1 MTEIEALLNHNNPIL
16 DISTTPPASPPTS
29 GQMFLFNRSVTRN
42 YKDDGHQWIRK
53 KNSNKVREDHVKLRV
68 GGKFRVSGCYV
79 HSSTCA
85 TFHRR
90 AYHLLD
96 AEKGTALYPVVSAS
110 KVTDGS
116 LPPSLIL
123 VHYLDT
129 SQANNLSRILTEKGI
144 EINPALPEAPMANQP
159 VANNVQS
166 ARAAMAQNYIHEQ
179 LNQFNHSFAGDFD
192 ESGNFDEHVHNYSD
206 FDFSNDDLGH
216 EDELETNNDHDQAN
230 HDYSQKNFSHGKTED
245 DDNDEYMDTIT
256 EALDEGNDLEAEAI
270 DFLWDVVVE
279 EQQDSDEEI
288 ELNGS
293 NLSEMLTPDLVQNMF
308 KSKIQGN
315 LFEHGELFH
324 TSQTEI
330 MLNPEN
336 ALEYATAEQ
345 ISLAIREPNEG
356 LDGSQLLPLEKI
368 PGIERKDF
376 PISFGEPVEFP
387 NIVDITPDTSSL
399 ESAQKMVIS
408 LDNMCPVMNSQAEGH
423 LMWKHMVCF
432 ARANLGNGLH
442 VVKSIEARML
452 NPFSCKCT
460 IPEHYL
466 RNGDY
471 KVIVVAIKVDSLLEY
486 SQRKISMALHRV
498 LEAVYYKNDCQVP
511 FPAEYHCVDY
521 DYTHVK
527 LLSQLSNCIFTSANL
542 DSDGNSTGGASSS
555 MNSHSLRQVGMPAPP
570 PAMALVATMMSDF
583 PNPPASAVLPPESM
597 INKGDNKLTFEEAK
611 EQVSDI
617 RADQVFGSAIEH
629 TISSSSSRKRSAS
642 TIQIPRTHDINVD
655 VGRAPVNADDWAGQD
670 TSDPESNTKV
680 EAVDRHCKI
689 RFVERLTSVISEAA
703 GENVVKDTIPDNL
716 QKVEVTDQG
725 NSTEIGK
732 HFLCLY
738 TVLFLYMFLIA
749 FLFYSH

>member
-1 MTEIEALLNHNNPIL
+1 MNHNNPIL

-42 YKDDGHQWIRK
+42 YKDDGHQWVRK

-129 SQANNLSRILTEKGI
+129 SQANNLCRILTDKGI
-144 EINPALPEAPMANQP
+144 DINPPIPEAPMENQALAN
-159 VANNVQS
+159 VVSS
-166 ARAAMAQNYIHEQ
+166 ARASMAQNY
-179 LNQFNHSFAGDFD
+179 NQFDHSFAGDFD
-192 ESGNFDEHVHNYSD
+192 ESGNFDDHVHNYSD
-206 FDFSNDDLGH
+206 FDFSNDDLGN
-216 EDELETNNDHDQAN
+216 EMQTNHDDQQAN
-230 HDYSQKNFSHGKTED
+230 HNYSQKNYSQGKTAD

-256 EALDEGNDLEAEAI
+256 EALDGNDLQAEAI

-308 KSKIQGN
+308 GSKIQGN

-336 ALEYATAEQ
+336 TLEYATAEQ
-345 ISLAIREPNEG
+345 ISSAIHEPNEG
-356 LDGSQLLPLEKI
+356 LDGSQLLPLKK
-368 PGIERKDF
+368 IERKEF
-376 PISFGEPVEFP
+376 PISFGEAVEFP

-423 LMWKHMVCF
+423 LIWKHMVCF

-442 VVKSIEARML
+442 ITRSVEARML
-452 NPFSCKCT
+452 NPFSCQCT
-460 IPEHYL
+460 IPENYL

-471 KVIVVAIKVDSLLEY
+471 KVIVVAIKVDPLLEH
-486 SQRKISMALHRV
+486 SQRKISIALHRV
-498 LEAVYYKNDCQVP
+498 LEAVYYKNDCKLP
-511 FPAEYHCVDY
+511 FLPEHHCVDY
-521 DYTHVK
+521 DDTHVK

-542 DSDGNSTGGASSS
+542 ADSDGTSTGGASSS
-555 MNSHSLRQVGMPAPP
+555 MNSHNLKSFGIPAPP

-597 INKGDNKLTFEEAK
+597 INKGDSKLTLEDAK
-611 EQVSDI
+611 EQVSDK
-617 RADQVFGSAIEH
+617 RADQVFGSAIEQ
-629 TISSSSSRKRSAS
+629 TISSSSRKRSAS
-642 TIQIPRTHDINVD
+642 TILIPRTHDIND
-655 VGRAPVNADDWAGQD
+655 DLGQAPVNADDWAGQES
-670 TSDPESNTKV
+670 SDPESNTKV

-703 GENVVKDTIPDNL
+703 GENVIKDTIPDNL

-725 NSTEIGK
+725 NSSEIGK
-732 HFLCLY
+732 HLC
-738 TVLFLYMFLIA
+738 LFLYYFSDLV
-749 FLFYSH
+749 FNNSLFHSY